1 MNYAQ
6 QTHNQNSAMQ
16 EQVQEQINNS
26 RELHYVD
33 QFRSFD
39 SISLPLNGVTV
50 YDLYIGGALSIE
62 KAKED
67 ICEDAENHVFLTTL
81 ISGDALIEHDNQEIK
96 LQIGDLAII
105 EGKLPYR
112 ITYTGQSER
121 IALRIPLNLFKDRI
135 VARQDNEFKS
145 CVLPNTGLV
154 PVVVNLFKSLALESD
169 KLNETDRFTL
179 TNTLL
184 ELMGTVIR
192 STTHKKGTIQHRNQA
207 KLMCRILAYMDENY
221 SDCELT
227 PEKVAKA
234 NGISMRYLHRLFQ
247 QSGMGVSKWIWDRRL
262 KASREDLLDPAKAAM
277 RISEVAFARGF
288 NDPAHFSRSF
298 RDKFG
303 ISPSELRRKVNH

>member
-1 MNYAQ
+1 M
-6 QTHNQNSAMQ
+6 HLENQNYNETNDMQ
-16 EQVQEQINNS
+16 PNAQELIHTSQ
-26 RELHYVD
+26 ELHYVD

-39 SISLPLNGVTV
+39 SLTLPLDGVKV
-50 YDLYIGGALSIE
+50 YDLHIE
-62 KAKED
+62 DAITISKEKED
-67 ICEDAENHVFLTTL
+67 ICESAENHVFLTTL
-81 ISGDALIEHDNQEIK
+81 VTGGAKVVTADQEYD
-96 LQIGDLAII
+96 LHVGDLAIV
-105 EGKLPYR
+105 EGKDPYK
-112 ITYTGQSER
+112 ISYQEPSQR
-121 IALRIPLNLFKDRI
+121 IALRIPLALYQERI
-135 VARQDNEFKS
+135 VSRNDGEFKS
-145 CVLPNTGLV
+145 CILPNTGLV
-154 PVVVNLFKSLALESD
+154 PVVVNLFKSLAFETD

-184 ELMGTVIR
+184 ELMGSVIR

-207 KLMCRILAYMDENY
+207 KLMCRILAFMDENY

-262 KASREDLLDPAKAAM
+262 KACREDLLDPAKAAM
-277 RISEVAFARGF
+277 RISEIAFARGF

-303 ISPSELRRKVNH
+303 ISPSDLRRKAHH